1 MLRSVVRTIAAGS
14 MAAAIVACG
23 GSSDG
28 GSTGPA
34 PVFTSVSVAPANPTV
49 SVGGTTTLS
58 ATAKDQNG
66 ANFAGGTGATWTSSN
81 TAAATVDPTT
91 GVVSGIAN
99 GNSTISASITIG
111 SITNSGSQIITVSTP
126 SATGNIAATTGL
138 AFDPNKVTVA
148 RAGGTASV
156 TWHFQATA
164 HTVTWD
170 ATAGSETDIP
180 PTMNAD
186 VSRNFAVAGTYH
198 FHCSIHPQMTGVII
212 VQ

>member
-1 MLRSVVRTIAAGS
+1 
-14 MAAAIVACG
+14 MAAAIFACG

-28 GSTGPA
+28 GSTGPT
-34 PVFTSVSVAPANPTV
+34 PVFTSVSVTPTSPTV
-49 SVGGTTTLS
+49 FVGGTTTLI
-58 ATAKDQNG
+58 ATAKDQTG
-66 ANFAGGTGATWTSSN
+66 ANFAGGSGATWTSSD
-81 TAAATVDPTT
+81 TTAATVNSTT

-99 GNSTISASITIG
+99 GSSTITASITIG
-111 SITNSGSQIITVSTP
+111 SITNSGSQIISVSTP

-156 TWHFQATA
+156 TWHFQSTA

-170 ATAGSETDIP
+170 ATAGSVADIP
-180 PTMNAD
+180 ATASAD
-186 VSRNFAVAGTYH
+186 VSRNFTVAGTYH
-198 FHCSIHPQMTGVII
+198 FHCSIHPQMTGVIT